1 MTHTHTPSAI
11 RSVRYSSPYKAE
23 RGRRGGREGE
33 GGPLWPGYEGTG
45 GVLRVVV
52 FDPQTGAAPTGAGA
66 VSLRRPY

>member
-1 MTHTHTPSAI
+1 MGQDCVQYAAAHTKPS
-11 RSVRYSSPYKAE
+11 V
-23 RGRRGGREGE
+23 GGGVGGGG